1 MLHLSFLNVKQLG
14 VLSTTDTLGQ
24 NKVAGVK
31 RFEKKRIN
39 RRKLESNS
47 PALCA
52 GKEAVIER

>member
-1 MLHLSFLNVKQLG
+1 MKQLG

-39 RRKLESNS
+39 RRKLESNR